1 MAQACFFAPVPV
13 TLLPPPPYHGAEGEW
28 TMKKHFAVLGGDQRQ
43 RQLSRLLRRDGH
55 QVDTWGM
62 EPDDRPE
69 EALALAA
76 PADCVILPLPVTR
89 DGRRLH
95 APMCQAGL
103 ALESLWPALRPGE
116 QLICGGMVPRA
127 MGESLGIL
135 DYFAREEVQ
144 IANAVPTAEG
154 AVAAA
159 MAATART
166 LHGAECLV
174 LGYGRIG
181 KVLAH
186 RLQGLGARVAVSA
199 RKLTD
204 LAWIDAYGYRGIP
217 LSELAESLPDFHLI
231 FNTVPAPLLTAPLLK
246 RLRAECV
253 ILELASAPGGVDAEA
268 AEALGIPLIA
278 APGLPGK
285 VAPLTAA
292 AVLRDAI
299 YHLLDERGESH

>member
-1 MAQACFFAPVPV
+1 M
-13 TLLPPPPYHGAEGEW
+13 
-28 TMKKHFAVLGGDQRQ
+28 MKKRFAVLGGDHRQ
-43 RQLSRLLRRDGH
+43 RCLSRLLEKDGH

-62 EPDDRPE
+62 EQGERTED
-69 EALALAA
+69 ALTLAA
-76 PADCVILPLPVTR
+76 LADCVILPLPVTR
-89 DGRRLH
+89 DGRHLH
-95 APMCQAGL
+95 TPMSKASL
-103 ALESLWPALRPGE
+103 SLESLWPVLRPDE
-116 QLICGGMVPRA
+116 QLVCGGMVPQVI
-127 MGESLGIL
+127 GDTQGVL

-159 MAATART
+159 MAATACT

-181 KVLAH
+181 RILAH

-204 LAWIDAYGYRGIP
+204 LAWIDAFGYRGIP
-217 LSELAESLPDFHLI
+217 LAQLAESLSGFDIL
-231 FNTVPAPLLTAPLLK
+231 FNTVPAPLLTAPLLEK
-246 RLRAECV
+246 LRPGCV
-253 ILELASAPGGVDAEA
+253 ILELASAPGGVNAEA
-268 AEALGIPLIA
+268 AQALGISLIP

-285 VAPLTAA
+285 VAPMTAA

-299 YHLLDERGESH
+299 YHLLDERGEPH

>member
-1 MAQACFFAPVPV
+1 MLHTPLSAQELKLERVFAAVDPGQLLCAGMADRE
-13 TLLPPPPYHGAEGEW
+13 TLDLAES
-28 TMKKHFAVLGGDQRQ
+28 F
-43 RQLSRLLRRDGH
+43 
-55 QVDTWGM
+55 
-62 EPDDRPE
+62 
-69 EALALAA
+69 
-76 PADCVILPLPVTR
+76 
-89 DGRRLH
+89 
-95 APMCQAGL
+95 GL
-103 ALESLWPALRPGE
+103 
-116 QLICGGMVPRA
+116 QIH
-127 MGESLGIL
+127 
-135 DYFAREEVQ
+135 DYFRREELAVR
-144 IANAVPTAEG
+144 NAVATAEG
-154 AVAAA
+154 ALDL
-159 MAATART
+159 MIRDTAIT
-166 LHGAECLV
+166 LWDAEVLV
-174 LGYGRIG
+174 MGFGRLGRL
-181 KVLAH
+181 LAH
-186 RLQGLGARVAVSA
+186 RLRGLGARVAVSA